1 MDVVRL
7 LNDEEDRR
15 EIVRT
20 SLESRK
26 VLEGSEMFGLV
37 SVMYTYFFRER
48 ERGGGLMRERIDYLD
63 INILNCGIIYVEMM

>member
-26 VLEGSEMFGLV
+26 VLESLEMFGLV

-48 ERGGGLMRERIDYLD
+48 EREEGD
-63 INILNCGIIYVEMM
+63 

>member
-26 VLEGSEMFGLV
+26 VLEGLEMFGLV

-48 ERGGGLMRERIDYLD
+48 ERRGIDEREKELI
-63 INILNCGIIYVEMM
+63 IWILIF

>member
-26 VLEGSEMFGLV
+26 VLEGLEMFGLV

-48 ERGGGLMRERIDYLD
+48 ERRGIDEREKELISW
-63 INILNCGIIYVEMM
+63 ILIF

>member
-26 VLEGSEMFGLV
+26 VLEGLEMFGLV

-48 ERGGGLMRERIDYLD
+48 RGIDEREKELITW
-63 INILNCGIIYVEMM
+63 ILIF

>member
-26 VLEGSEMFGLV
+26 VLESLEMFGLV

-48 ERGGGLMRERIDYLD
+48 ERRGIDEREKELI
-63 INILNCGIIYVEMM
+63 IWILIF

>member
-26 VLEGSEMFGLV
+26 VLEGLEMFGLV

-48 ERGGGLMRERIDYLD
+48 ERGEGLMRERK
-63 INILNCGIIYVEMM
+63 N

>member
-7 LNDEEDRR
+7 LNDEEDRC

-26 VLEGSEMFGLV
+26 VLEGLEMFGLV
-37 SVMYTYFFRER
+37 SVMYTYFFRKRER
-48 ERGGGLMRERIDYLD
+48 EEGD
-63 INILNCGIIYVEMM
+63 